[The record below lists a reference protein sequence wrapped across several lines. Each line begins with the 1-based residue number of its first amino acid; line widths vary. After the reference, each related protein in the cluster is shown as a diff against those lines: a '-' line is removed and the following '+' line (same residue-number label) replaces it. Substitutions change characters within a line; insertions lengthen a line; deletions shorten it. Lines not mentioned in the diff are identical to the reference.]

1 MTLSPDSRRGFFYSR
16 IFRIFVTMKK
26 YAFVLA
32 VVAMLGTTACGNEST
47 TSNETTDSTAV
58 NVDSTAVTA
67 TDSTT
72 AQIADSTV
80 NQ

>member
-1 MTLSPDSRRGFFYSR
+1 
-16 IFRIFVTMKK
+16 MKK

-72 AQIADSTV
+72 AQIADSTA